1 MNYRSPKRGTGSS
14 KFKVQSSREA
24 QSSNLKN
31 GVVASDQN
39 VLVECDVS
47 TDGIL
52 RDGPPSEEAK
62 HAWDLEERTAV
73 FGERLVRFSKRIPRN
88 PTNNRLIDQ
97 LVGAG
102 TSVGA
107 NYCEANQSVSVK
119 DFKFTISRCVK
130 EAKET
135 KFFLRMV
142 AAAEPD
148 LAGDA
153 RPLYREAHELLCIFG
168 SMRRK

>member
-1 MNYRSPKRGTGSS
+1 MNYRSPKRGGGNS
-14 KFKVQSSREA
+14 KLKAQSSREA
-24 QSSNLKN
+24 QSSNVKN
-31 GVVASDQN
+31 GAVAA
-39 VLVECDVS
+39 DVHILGDWDAS
-47 TDGIL
+47 SDGIL
-52 RDGPPSEEAK
+52 RDGPPAGEGK
-62 HAWDLEERTAV
+62 HPWDLEERTAL

-119 DFKFTISRCVK
+119 DFKFSISRCVK

-142 AAAEPD
+142 VAAEPE
-148 LAGDA
+148 LATEA
-153 RPLYREAHELLCIFG
+153 RLLYREAHELLCIFG